1 VEALGPLTALNDA
14 LRASIL
20 EGTSPI
26 HQWPR
31 LLVMFL
37 CGGISFAVAEVVSVD
52 LVPSHGNHPIDDCF
66 PKLGPR
72 PQVLGE
78 STNEAGPGA
87 CESITIL
94 TT

>member
-1 VEALGPLTALNDA
+1 VEALGALTALNDS

-20 EGTSPI
+20 EGAPLI
-26 HQWPR
+26 HQWLR

-37 CGGISFAVAEVVSVD
+37 WGGISFAGAEVVSVD
-52 LVPSHGNHPIDDCF
+52 LVASRGNHPIDDCF